1 MSVKSFTY
9 NLKLNNDAAIARRTM
24 VRVRFAPSPTGYLH
38 IGSARTALFNWLYA
52 RHNNGAFIIR
62 IEDTDKERSKPEYLE
77 EILASLKWLFMAWNG
92 ELTFQSQRFNLYK
105 KYADIL
111 IKKELAYLE
120 GPAIIFK
127 VEKSKKV
134 AFEDMIRG
142 KVEFSTDDIK
152 DQVLIK
158 SDGTPTYNF
167 ACVVDD
173 HEMQITHII
182 RGDDHISNTPKQVM
196 LYEALGLELPKFA
209 HIPLILSKD
218 GGRMSKRHGATSIFE
233 YKNMG
238 FLPEALVN
246 YLSLM
251 GWAPGNDVEI
261 LPLEEIVKLFDVKD
275 VNKTGAIFDMDKL
288 SWMNG
293 QYIKN
298 MEINTLTE
306 KVIDFLKGRNII
318 QDKFDKMKLIE
329 IVKAYKERTRTLE
342 DFISVYKIF
351 FVDEIEYDEK
361 AVEKYLKKPNSKDIM
376 TKCKSAIEAGG
387 RFDKASI
394 EEYYRKLADELKV
407 KAAELIH
414 PTRVAISGKT
424 VGAGLFDMMELLGRE
439 KVLKRLAKF
448 C

>member
-1 MSVKSFTY
+1 M
-9 NLKLNNDAAIARRTM
+9 I
-24 VRVRFAPSPTGYLH
+24 RVRFAPSPTGYLH

-52 RHNNGAFIIR
+52 RHNNGAFILR
-62 IEDTDKERSKPEYLE
+62 IEDTDKERSKPEYLD
-77 EILASLKWLFMAWNG
+77 EILASLKWLFMSWDG
-92 ELTFQSQRFNLYK
+92 ELVFQSRRFDVYK
-105 KYADIL
+105 KYAEGL
-111 IKKELAYLE
+111 IEKNLAYRE

-127 VEKSKKV
+127 VEKARKV
-134 AFEDMIRG
+134 SFEDMIRG
-142 KVEFSTDDIK
+142 RVEFSTDDIK
-152 DQVLIK
+152 DQVLMK

-173 HEMQITHII
+173 HQMQITHII

-196 LYEALGLELPKFA
+196 LYEALELPLPKFA
-209 HIPLILSKD
+209 HIPMILSKD

-261 LPLEEIVKLFDVKD
+261 LPVGEIVKLFDIKD
-275 VNKTGAIFDMDKL
+275 VNKTGATFDMDKL
-288 SWMNG
+288 SWING

-298 MEINTLTE
+298 METKELAVRTE
-306 KVIDFLKGRNII
+306 NFLADKKVID
-318 QDKFDKMKLIE
+318 DKFDKDRWIN
-329 IVKAYKERTRTLE
+329 IVAAYKERTRTLE
-342 DFISVYKIF
+342 DFVSVYKIF
-351 FVDEIEYDEK
+351 FCDEVEYDEK
-361 AVEKYLKKPNSKDIM
+361 AVAKYLNKPNSKDIM
-376 TKCKSAIEAGG
+376 GRCKSAMELCGK
-387 RFDKASI
+387 FDKVSI
-394 EEYYRKLADELKV
+394 EESYRKLADELKV

-439 KVLKRLAKF
+439 KVLKRLNKF
-448 C
+448 IVDS

>member
-1 MSVKSFTY
+1 
-9 NLKLNNDAAIARRTM
+9 M

-52 RHNNGAFIIR
+52 RHTGGKFIIR
-62 IEDTDKERSKPEYLE
+62 IEDTDKERSKEEYLE
-77 EILASLKWLFMAWNG
+77 EILGSLKWLFMEWDEEPA
-92 ELTFQSQRFNLYK
+92 FQSKRFDIYK
-105 KYADIL
+105 EYAEKL
-111 IKKELAYLE
+111 VTAGAAYRE

-127 VEKSKKV
+127 VEKDKIIS
-134 AFEDMIRG
+134 FDDMVHKTIE
-142 KVEFSTDDIK
+142 VSTNEIK
-152 DQVLIK
+152 DQVLMK

-173 HEMQITHII
+173 SLMKITHVI
-182 RGDDHISNTPKQVM
+182 RGDDHISNTPKQIM
-196 LYEALGLELPKFA
+196 LYKALSFPIPQFA

-251 GWAPGNDVEI
+251 GWAPGEDREI
-261 LPLEEIVKLFDVKD
+261 LPIGEIVKLFDVKD

-288 SWMNG
+288 GWLNS

-298 MEINTLTE
+298 MD
-306 KVIDFLKGRNII
+306 IDMLLPRTVGYLKDKGII
-318 QDKFDKMKLIE
+318 DGKFNDSKWAAIM
-329 IVKAYKERTRTLE
+329 KAYKERMRTL
-342 DFISVYKIF
+342 DDLGGIYRIF
-351 FVDEIEYDEK
+351 FADTLEYDEK
-361 AVEKYLKKPNSKDIM
+361 AVEKYLKKPNSKDIIGR
-376 TKCKSAIEAGG
+376 CKKIVETIPDFNKAAIEDA
-387 RFDKASI
+387 
-394 EEYYRKLADELKV
+394 YRKLAEELKL

-424 VGAGLFDMMELLGRE
+424 VGAGLFDMMEILGRE
-439 KVLKRLAKF
+439 EVAKRLGKF
-448 C
+448 S

>member
-1 MSVKSFTY
+1 MLAPGLWDLVPNVAITRKS
-9 NLKLNNDAAIARRTM
+9 M
-24 VRVRFAPSPTGYLH
+24 VRVRFAPSPTGNLH

-52 RHNNGAFIIR
+52 RHNNGKFILR
-62 IEDTDKERSKPEYLE
+62 IEDTDRERSKEEFLE
-77 EILASLKWLFMAWNG
+77 EILGSLKWLFMDWDEG
-92 ELTFQSQRFNLYK
+92 LVFQSKRFDIYK
-105 KYADIL
+105 AYAQKL
-111 IKKELAYLE
+111 VERRAAYLE

-127 VEKSKKV
+127 VEKGKKV
-134 AFEDMIRG
+134 SFEDMIRG
-142 KVEFSTDDIK
+142 NVEFSTNDIK

-167 ACVVDD
+167 ACVIDD
-173 HEMQITHII
+173 AEMKISHVI

-196 LYEALGLELPKFA
+196 LYEALSLPMPEFA

-218 GGRMSKRHGATSIFE
+218 GGRLSKRHGATSISE

-238 FLPEALVN
+238 FLHEALVN

-251 GWAPGNDVEI
+251 GWAPGNDREI
-261 LPLEEIVKLFDVKD
+261 LPLDEIVKLFDVKD

-288 SWMNG
+288 TWMNS

-298 MEINTLTE
+298 MDPEGLAKKAE
-306 KVIDFLKGRNII
+306 DFLRAKNII
-318 QDKFDKMKLIE
+318 DDKFDVNKWRD
-329 IVKAYKERTRTLE
+329 VVNAYRERSRTLE

-351 FVDEIEYDEK
+351 FSPEIEYDEK
-361 AVEKYLKKPNSKDIM
+361 AVEKYLKKPNSKDIINR
-376 TKCKSAIEAGG
+376 CKTAVETCAK
-387 RFDKASI
+387 FDKISI
-394 EEYYRKLADELKV
+394 EESYRKLADELKL

-424 VGAGLFDMMELLGRE
+424 VGAGLFDIMELLGRE
-439 KVLKRLAKF
+439 KVLKRLSKF

>member
-1 MSVKSFTY
+1 MVK
-9 NLKLNNDAAIARRTM
+9 
-24 VRVRFAPSPTGYLH
+24 VRFAPSPTGYLH

-52 RHNNGAFIIR
+52 RHNNGKFILR
-62 IEDTDKERSKPEYLE
+62 IEDTDKERSKSEYLD
-77 EILASLKWLFMAWNG
+77 EILASLKWLFMSWDG
-92 ELTFQSQRFNLYK
+92 EPVFQSKRFDVYK
-105 KYADIL
+105 KYAQTLVD
-111 IKKELAYLE
+111 KKLAYLE

-127 VEKSKKV
+127 VEKGKKV
-134 AFEDMIRG
+134 SFDDMIRG
-142 KVEFSTDDIK
+142 RVEFSTDDIK
-152 DQVLIK
+152 DQVLMK

-173 HEMQITHII
+173 FEMEISHII

-196 LYEALGLELPKFA
+196 LYEALGLPLPKFA

-238 FLPEALVN
+238 FLAEALVN

-261 LPLEEIVKLFDVKD
+261 LPVDEIIKLFDVKD
-275 VNKTGAIFDMDKL
+275 VNKTGATFDLDKL
-288 SWMNG
+288 TWMNG

-298 MEINTLTE
+298 MEINKLVERTE
-306 KVIDFLKGRNII
+306 EFLKSKNVLD
-318 QDKFDKMKLIE
+318 DKFNKDEWVK
-329 IVKAYKERTRTLE
+329 IVTAYKERTRTLE
-342 DFISVYKIF
+342 DLISVYKIF
-351 FVDEIEYDEK
+351 FADMLEYDEK

-376 TKCKSAIEAGG
+376 NRCKAAVETCAK
-387 RFDKASI
+387 FDKVSL
-394 EEYYRKLADELKV
+394 EEVYRKLADELKI

-424 VGAGLFDMMELLGRE
+424 VGAGLFDLMELLGRE
-439 KVLKRLAKF
+439 KVIKRLSKF